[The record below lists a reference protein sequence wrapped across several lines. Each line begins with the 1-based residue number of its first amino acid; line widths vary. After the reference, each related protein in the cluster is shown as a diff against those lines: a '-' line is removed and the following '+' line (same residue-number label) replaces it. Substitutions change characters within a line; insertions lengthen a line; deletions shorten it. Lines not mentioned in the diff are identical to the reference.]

1 MLNPSIS
8 KRVAGKIWVKV
19 KKKKKKAGER
29 GICGF
34 CSLVQGCIL
43 IVK

>member
-19 KKKKKKAGER
+19 KKKKKKKPGR
-29 GICGF
+29 GAF
-34 CSLVQGCIL
+34 VDSV
-43 IVK
+43 V

>member
-19 KKKKKKAGER
+19 KKKKKAGER